1 MLEKLLIKFTE
12 AILEDEKSFS
22 DDQLTELA
30 HILRRVADLLDM
42 EKEDE

>member
-1 MLEKLLIKFTE
+1 MIEQLLMKLTE
-12 AILEDEKSFS
+12 AVLEDEQKFS
-22 DDQLTELA
+22 DQQLTELA